1 MSMTFRRAVRKPPIP
16 RDVAVRQDRLLRA
29 TRAAHFTTEATR
41 DFLNSEHVDLGG
53 RPLDVALRSDMG
65 LLVVE
70 ELIGREARR
79 RGEAADQAEQGQRT

>member
-29 TRAAHFTTEATR
+29 TRAAHFTTETTR
-41 DFLNSEHVDLGG
+41 DFLNGEHAELGG
-53 RPLDVALRSDMG
+53 RPLDIALRSDMG

-79 RGEAADQAEQGQRT
+79 RGETAGQSEQEQGA